1 MIQGQPS
8 WRVASDSVELHV
20 TQNGGF
26 LAPVTFD
33 RRGQAIRPFAI
44 APWAEGQHACEMPM
58 MLKALRGDFFC
69 WPFGG
74 NTRPWNGESHPPHGE
89 TANSPWTFESADDGE
104 LQLSMQTTVRPGR
117 VDKHIQL
124 RPRHNAVYSRH
135 VISGAS
141 GPMPLGH
148 HACLKFPDVEGS
160 GLLSSS
166 PKIHRQV
173 FVEPAEN
180 PADGGYSCLEPGAI
194 FDNPAECPTLC
205 GGSADLSRYP
215 LPAAPRLRRRL
226 HSVRRSQTG
235 FCLERGELPR
245 QGVRLARPQRP

>member
-1 MIQGQPS
+1 
-8 WRVASDSVELHV
+8 
-20 TQNGGF
+20 
-26 LAPVTFD
+26 
-33 RRGQAIRPFAI
+33 
-44 APWAEGQHACEMPM
+44 
-58 MLKALRGDFFC
+58 
-69 WPFGG
+69 
-74 NTRPWNGESHPPHGE
+74 
-89 TANSPWTFESADDGE
+89 
-104 LQLSMQTTVRPGR
+104 
-117 VDKHIQL
+117 
-124 RPRHNAVYSRH
+124 
-135 VISGAS
+135 
-141 GPMPLGH
+141 MPLGH

-205 GGSADLSRYP
+205 GGSAELSRYP